1 LRPTQRAEGAII
13 SLIRISHYKITGSDP
28 FFKLTTQ
35 NFIAMNLL
43 LPDLG
48 LFIWTLVAFLVVLF
62 ILKKFAWGPIVK
74 TLHERESG
82 IADSIAAAEKVKEEM
97 KLMQSQNENLLIQ
110 AREERTAMLKEAKE
124 TKDKIIG
131 EAKEQAKVEA
141 SKIMEDTRMQ
151 IERQKNAAM
160 TEVKN
165 EIGKL
170 AVEVAEKIL
179 RKQLADQSEQHG
191 YVRMLADEIKLN

>member
-1 LRPTQRAEGAII
+1 MGL
-13 SLIRISHYKITGSDP
+13 LI
-28 FFKLTTQ
+28 
-35 NFIAMNLL
+35 
-43 LPDLG
+43 PDFG
-48 LFIWTLVAFLVVLF
+48 LFFWTLLCFLIVLF

-97 KLMQSQNENLLIQ
+97 KQMQAQNETLLIQ
-110 AREERTAMLKEAKE
+110 AREERTLMLKEAKE
-124 TKDKIIG
+124 TKDKIIS
-131 EAKEQAKVEA
+131 EAKEQAKAEA
-141 SKIMEDTRMQ
+141 GKIMDDTRLQ

-179 RKQLADQSEQHG
+179 RKQLAGQEAQQG
-191 YVRMLADEIKLN
+191 YVQMLADEIKLN

>member
-1 LRPTQRAEGAII
+1 MGL
-13 SLIRISHYKITGSDP
+13 LI
-28 FFKLTTQ
+28 
-35 NFIAMNLL
+35 
-43 LPDLG
+43 PDFG
-48 LFIWTLVAFLVVLF
+48 LFFWTLLCFLIVLF

-97 KLMQSQNENLLIQ
+97 KQMQAQNETLLIQ
-110 AREERTAMLKEAKE
+110 AREERTLMLKEAKE
-124 TKDKIIG
+124 TKDKIIS
-131 EAKEQAKVEA
+131 EAKEQAKAEA
-141 SKIMEDTRMQ
+141 GKIMDDTRLQ

-179 RKQLADQSEQHG
+179 RKQLAGQEAQQG
-191 YVRMLADEIKLN
+191 YVQMLAEEIKLN

>member
-1 LRPTQRAEGAII
+1 MGL
-13 SLIRISHYKITGSDP
+13 LI
-28 FFKLTTQ
+28 
-35 NFIAMNLL
+35 
-43 LPDLG
+43 PDFG
-48 LFIWTLVAFLVVLF
+48 LFFWTLLCFLIVLF

-97 KLMQSQNENLLIQ
+97 KLMQAQNENLLIQ
-110 AREERTAMLKEAKE
+110 AREERTLMLKEAKE

-131 EAKEQAKVEA
+131 EAKEQAKAEA
-141 SKIMEDTRMQ
+141 GKIMDDTRLQ

-179 RKQLADQSEQHG
+179 RKQLTGQEAQQG
-191 YVRMLADEIKLN
+191 YVQMLADEIKLN

>member
-1 LRPTQRAEGAII
+1 MGL
-13 SLIRISHYKITGSDP
+13 LI
-28 FFKLTTQ
+28 
-35 NFIAMNLL
+35 
-43 LPDLG
+43 PDFG
-48 LFIWTLVAFLVVLF
+48 LFFWTLLCFLIVLF

-97 KLMQSQNENLLIQ
+97 KLMQAQNENLLIQ
-110 AREERTAMLKEAKE
+110 AREERTLMLKEAKE

-131 EAKEQAKVEA
+131 EAKEQAKAEA
-141 SKIMEDTRMQ
+141 GKIMDDTRLQ

-179 RKQLADQSEQHG
+179 RKQLAGQEAQQG
-191 YVRMLADEIKLN
+191 YVQMLADEIKLN

>member
-1 LRPTQRAEGAII
+1 MEL
-13 SLIRISHYKITGSDP
+13 
-28 FFKLTTQ
+28 LT
-35 NFIAMNLL
+35 
-43 LPDLG
+43 PELG
-48 LFIWTLVAFLVVLF
+48 LFFWTLVAFLVVLF

-74 TLHERESG
+74 MLHERESG

-97 KLMQSQNENLLIQ
+97 KLLQAQNETLLAQ
-110 AREERTAMLKEAKE
+110 AREERTAMLKDAKE
-124 TKDKIIG
+124 TKDKIIS

-141 SKIMEDTRMQ
+141 NKIMDDTRLQ

-165 EIGKL
+165 EIGTL

-179 RKQLADQSEQHG
+179 RKQLAGQEAQHNF
-191 YVRMLADEIKLN
+191 VKMLADEIKLN